1 MTPTE
6 AIPGHI
12 IGTVHTTMGVLCDA
26 IFAMT
31 HHIKG
36 HPHIEILQLTEEI
49 AADPDDTLHIIQV
62 TKFCI
67 GFCPVLAEIS
77 R

>member
-1 MTPTE
+1 MTLTE

-12 IGTVHTTMGVLCDA
+12 LETVDTTIGVLCDA

-36 HPHIEILQLTEEI
+36 HPHIEILQLTKEI
-49 AADPDDTLHIIQV
+49 AADPTHALHISQV
-62 TKFCI
+62 RKFFI
-67 GFCPVLAEIS
+67 PS
-77 R
+77 